1 MELSFVPRLRKKF
14 DNALLTQ
21 IRNAVY
27 FGGANY
33 EIAQRLKIDRK
44 TWYNWRQNES
54 VKKAIQQGQQ
64 KRWKRNIQQMG
75 WNFAEVEAD
84 FDRMYAE
91 LDQLNTDYNM
101 ETFTEGGYRY
111 IVETVRTANGIKR
124 TTTKAPELVPLAELM
139 RQENL

>member
-1 MELSFVPRLRKKF
+1 MARLKKRF
-14 DNALLTQ
+14 DNPLLTQ

-27 FGGANY
+27 YGGANY
-33 EIAQRLKIDRK
+33 EIADRLGVDRK
-44 TWYNWRQNES
+44 TWYNWRQNEA
-54 VKKAIQQGQQ
+54 VQKAIKQGSA

-75 WNFAEVEAD
+75 WDYEEVEAD
-84 FDRMYAE
+84 FDRMAAE

-124 TTTKAPELVPLAELM
+124 TTTKAPELVPIEELM
-139 RQENL
+139 RPDNL

>member
-1 MELSFVPRLRKKF
+1 MPRHKKRF
-14 DNALLTQ
+14 DNALLTK

-33 EIAQRLKIDRK
+33 EIAQRLGVDRK
-44 TWYNWRQNES
+44 TWYNWRQNDA
-54 VKKAIQQGQQ
+54 VKKAIKQGSA

-75 WNFAEVEAD
+75 WNFEEVEVD
-84 FDRMYAE
+84 FDKIAAD

-111 IVETVRTANGIKR
+111 IVETVRTANGIKK
-124 TTTKAPELVPLAELM
+124 TTTKTPELAPIEELM
-139 RQENL
+139 TKDNL

>member
-1 MELSFVPRLRKKF
+1 MPRLHKKF
-14 DNALLTQ
+14 DNALLTK

-27 FGGANY
+27 YGGANY
-33 EIAQRLKIDRK
+33 EIAERLKIDRK
-44 TWYNWRQNES
+44 TWYNWRKNEA
-54 VKKAIQQGQQ
+54 VQKAIKQGSA
-64 KRWKRNIQQMG
+64 KRWKRDIQQMG

-84 FDRMYAE
+84 FDRMAAE

-124 TTTKAPELVPLAELM
+124 TTTKAPELVPIEELM
-139 RQENL
+139 RPDNL

>member
-1 MELSFVPRLRKKF
+1 MPRLRKKF

-33 EIAQRLKIDRK
+33 EIAERLGVDRK
-44 TWYNWRQNES
+44 TWYHWRKNDA
-54 VKKAIQQGQQ
+54 VKKAIKQGSA

-75 WNFAEVEAD
+75 WNYEEVEAD
-84 FDRMYAE
+84 FDRMAAE
-91 LDQLNTDYNM
+91 LDQLNTDYKM
-101 ETFTEGGYRY
+101 ETFTEGGYHY

-124 TTTKAPELVPLAELM
+124 TTTKAPELVPIEELM
-139 RQENL
+139 TKENL